1 MGTQSKYCTDC
12 KYNKVGLCWHPYAGE
27 CDHASLWTPAWVP
40 EWITRWEDEDLNN
53 EDN

>member
-12 KYNKVGLCWHPYAGE
+12 KYSKIGFCWHPYAGE
-27 CDHASLWTPAWVP
+27 CNHASLWTPAWVP
-40 EWITRWEDEDLNN
+40 EWISRYEDEDLDN